1 MKKYLLKFMLF
12 TFIVILGA
20 CGGGAGSPSD
30 LNNSNSN
37 ITLTARLLDPVHE
50 AQDTSTLPIIQIKF
64 SAPAA
69 SVNHQSVTLHKN
81 NVNGAIVEIDSI
93 TQSDN
98 NIYTFAPKSL
108 LDANTAYY
116 IVLSNAI
123 AGVDG
128 NVFGGSVFKFTTGKL
143 STPEVNLLS
152 PANGATKVTTS
163 PSIQVKFSTSVNNVN
178 NTTITLHQ
186 GSPDGN
192 LVAISSI
199 IQGDNNI
206 YTFSAVANLREAT
219 KYYVVISHDVVDN
232 NGNHLTP
239 ESFSFTT
246 DSNNVEPVNP
256 VNPVNPIS
264 GPTVLM
270 ISPSDNNDN
279 VSLNPNIELKFS
291 KAVKNVNTENIILQK
306 CIDTICNNVS
316 DKIEIGTITAGD
328 GNSYTFSPVTELK
341 EATNYNVTVSNG
353 VMDDSENALTTT
365 KFHFTTGKYSAPTV
379 TMINPGNN
387 ADRISLKSSI
397 EIKFSEAVNNVDS
410 STIKLS
416 RLNKSGQE
424 SDVVI
429 KNISLNTDNTYL
441 IKPESDFINQ
451 ATYKLT
457 LSNKITDKSGNA
469 LDVREQPFTFTTAS
483 IVYVIGENSN
493 TAIVSSCVV
502 SADNELIN
510 CTSRNLGKTPYQN
523 GSIVINNSQT
533 AAYITLHLTLRQKT
547 AKIVSV
553 CQVNSDGSLSS
564 SCIDQSL
571 PDTFQL
577 PGNSAINPSDSFL
590 YILGDSEILKCSI
603 NQSNYTINTCTT
615 ALNSG
620 GIAIAFNKDGKS
632 AYISTNS
639 NINQCAVDTSGD
651 LINCVNK
658 LIVDKVRAINYTKD
672 QSKVY
677 LTKENGQI
685 LLAEV
690 NNYILPADLSASLS
704 GMAINNGYSI
714 AYITNTQ
721 ANNVQKCAIDPETE
735 LFSCKPSGGT
745 FNLPTSIAMR
755 I

>member
-1 MKKYLLKFMLF
+1 MKKYLLKFILL
-12 TFIVILGA
+12 TFIVVLSA
-20 CGGGAGSPSD
+20 CGGGAGNSSD
-30 LNNSNSN
+30 SNNSNSN
-37 ITLTARLLDPVHE
+37 TALTASLLDPVHE
-50 AQDTSTLPIIQIKF
+50 AQDTSTIPVIQIKF

-69 SVNHQSVTLHKN
+69 NVNHQSVTLHKN
-81 NVNGAIVEIDSI
+81 NVNGAVVEIDSV

-108 LDANTAYY
+108 LDANTTYY

-206 YTFSAVANLREAT
+206 YTFSPVANLREAT
-219 KYYVVISHDVVDN
+219 KYYVVISHDIVDN
-232 NGNHLTP
+232 NGNHLSP
-239 ESFSFTT
+239 ENFSFTT

-264 GPTVLM
+264 GPTVQM

-291 KAVKNVNTENIILQK
+291 KAVKNVNTGNIILQK
-306 CIDTICNNVS
+306 CTDTICNNVS
-316 DKIEIGTITAGD
+316 DKIEIGAITAGD
-328 GNSYTFSPVTELK
+328 GNTYTFSPVTELK

-353 VMDDSENALTTT
+353 VTDDSGNTLTTT

-397 EIKFSEAVNNVDS
+397 EIKFSEAVQNVDN

-424 SDVVI
+424 SDVII
-429 KNISLNTDNTYL
+429 KNISLNADNTYL

-502 SADNELIN
+502 SADNELTN

-523 GSIVINNSQT
+523 GSIAINHSQT
-533 AAYITLHLTLRQKT
+533 AAYITLHQNT

-553 CQVNSDGSLSS
+553 CQINSDGSLSS

-571 PDTFQL
+571 PDTFRL
-577 PGNSAINPSDSFL
+577 PSNSSINPDDSFL

-615 ALNSG
+615 ALNTG
-620 GIAIAFNKDGKS
+620 GTAITFNKDGKS

-651 LINCVNK
+651 LINCVSK
-658 LIVDKVRAINYTKD
+658 LVVGNVRAINYTKD
-672 QSKVY
+672 QSSVY

-690 NNYILPADLSASLS
+690 NNFNNNMLAANLGASLF
-704 GMAINNGYSI
+704 GMAINNDYSI

-735 LFSCKPSGGT
+735 LFSCKQSGST
-745 FNLPTSIAMR
+745 FNSPTSIAMR

>member
-30 LNNSNSN
+30 SNNSNSN
-37 ITLTARLLDPVHE
+37 TALTASLLDPVHE
-50 AQDTSTLPIIQIKF
+50 AQDTSTTPVIQIKF

-69 SVNHQSVTLHKN
+69 NVNHQSVTLHKN
-81 NVNGAIVEIDSI
+81 NVNGAIVEIDSV

-108 LDANTAYY
+108 LDANTTYY

-128 NVFGGSVFKFTTGKL
+128 NVFGGSIFKFTTGKL

-206 YTFSAVANLREAT
+206 YTFSPVANLREAT
-219 KYYVVISHDVVDN
+219 KYYVVISHDIVDN
-232 NGNHLTP
+232 NGNHLIP
-239 ESFSFTT
+239 ENFSFTT

-291 KAVKNVNTENIILQK
+291 KTVKNVNTENIILQK

-328 GNSYTFSPVTELK
+328 GNTYTFSPVTELK

-353 VMDDSENALTTT
+353 VTDDSGNVLTTT
-365 KFHFTTGKYSAPTV
+365 KFHFITGKYSAPTV

-397 EIKFSEAVNNVDS
+397 EIKFSEAVKNVDS

-429 KNISLNTDNTYL
+429 KNISLNADNTYL

-469 LDVREQPFTFTTAS
+469 LDVGEQTFTFTTAS
-483 IVYVIGENSN
+483 IVYVMGEDFS
-493 TAIVSSCVV
+493 TAVVSSCVV

-510 CTSRNLGKTPYQN
+510 CTSKSLGRTPYLN

-533 AAYITLHLTLRQKT
+533 TAYITLYQSA
-547 AKIVSV
+547 AKKVSA
-553 CQVNSDGSLSS
+553 CQINSDGSLKSN
-564 SCIDQSL
+564 CIDQSL
-571 PDTFQL
+571 PDTFHL
-577 PGNSAINPSDSFL
+577 PINSAINPSDTIL
-590 YILGDSEILKCSI
+590 YVLDDSEILKCSI
-603 NQSNYTINTCTT
+603 NQSNYIINTCTT
-615 ALNSG
+615 ALNTG

-639 NINQCAVDTSGD
+639 NINQCAVDNSGN
-651 LINCVNK
+651 LINCVSK
-658 LIVDKVRAINYTKD
+658 LIVDKVRAINYAKD
-672 QSKVY
+672 QSSVY

-685 LLAEV
+685 LLADV
-690 NNYILPADLSASLS
+690 NNFHNYILPADLHASLT